1 MAIIARAE
9 EVRYARQKSILP
21 VKTGVQRFLLEAPFN
36 LIGLLMRGVME
47 LLPAELVLKGHE
59 KLFRQLASPRHYPFD
74 PASPALEASRAL
86 ARRVEAETGLRPAM
100 LALISHPPVMGEM
113 AHLNFELVRHAIL
126 ALRELRGEACR
137 PRLVVAVDPF
147 ALDTVSMATEG
158 LYAGYMG
165 TYHVGIDRMA
175 LERGGVSRAL
185 LKEAAWHRMAYRLLG
200 LLRSGREVGM
210 VLSGGVPSTTRALYV
225 TKEWLASQRAQS
237 ALKSRPSE
245 ALKRLLDCP
254 GFANFRAPAGAPRG
268 AWRAMEAYL
277 ASALTGALG
286 DGGRPELPSAD
297 TGRMTGPARQAA
309 QDCLEALGFRPPQ
322 AQIALELLSEEVG
335 RETPYRARFFRI
347 LAGRVLKKG
356 TPLIFI
362 PIAHRVGAGGEMAV
376 AVKPAWAWTG
386 WRGGVIKARGTGL
399 PGEPSAQWEGSAEA
413 FAARFVRENFS

>member
-9 EVRYARQKSILP
+9 EIRYARQKAVLP
-21 VKTGVQRFLLEAPFN
+21 KKTGVQRLLMEAPFN
-36 LIGLLMRGVME
+36 LIGLALRRLVE
-47 LLPAELVLKGHE
+47 ALPAELALKGHD
-59 KLFRQLASPRHYPFD
+59 KLFRRLASPSHYPFD
-74 PASPALEASRAL
+74 PASPALTQSREL
-86 ARRVEAETGLRPAM
+86 VRKVEAESGKRAAI

-126 ALRELRGEACR
+126 AMRELRGQACR

-147 ALDTVSMATEG
+147 ALDTVSMAVEG

-175 LERGGVSRAL
+175 FERGCASRAL
-185 LKEAAWHRMAYRLLG
+185 LRAAAWHRMAYRFLG

-245 ALKRLLDCP
+245 VLRRLGERP
-254 GFANFRAPAGAPRG
+254 GFSNFHAPAGPARG

-286 DGGRPELPSAD
+286 GDPQELPSVD
-297 TGRMTGPARQAA
+297 MGRLTGLARQAA
-309 QDCLEALGFRPPQ
+309 QDCLDALGFRQAQ
-322 AQIALELLSEEVG
+322 AQISLDLLSEEIG
-335 RETPYRARFFRI
+335 RETPYRARFFRL

-356 TPLIFI
+356 TPLILV
-362 PIAHRVGAGGEMAV
+362 PVAHRVGAKGELSV
-376 AVKPAWAWTG
+376 EVRPAWAWTG
-386 WRGGVIKARGTGL
+386 GGSGGLRARWAASL
-399 PGEPSAQWEGSAEA
+399 DVEWEGSTEA
-413 FAARFVRENFS
+413 FATRFVRENFS